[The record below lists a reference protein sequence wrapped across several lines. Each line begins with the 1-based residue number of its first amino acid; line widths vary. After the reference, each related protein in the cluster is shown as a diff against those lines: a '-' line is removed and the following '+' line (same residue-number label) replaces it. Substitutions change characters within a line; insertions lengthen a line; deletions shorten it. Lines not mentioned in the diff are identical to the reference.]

1 MTDYSNSSRVGQYA
15 DGYRDGLRGEK
26 RHHSMVYI
34 GISTADDSIERNG
47 FSHIGQRYDGPRG
60 FCMRNRIFSA
70 DITEHDF
77 VYAPGCRPMKNS
89 IAWEKT
95 GSTDPYIQRYI
106 GSHSN

>member
-15 DGYRDGLRGEK
+15 DGYRNGLMAAR

-34 GISTADDSIERNG
+34 GISTADDSIGRNG

-60 FCMRNRIFSA
+60 FGTRNRIFPA

-77 VYAPGCRPMKNS
+77 VYTPGCWPVKNS
-89 IAWEKT
+89 IA
-95 GSTDPYIQRYI
+95 
-106 GSHSN
+106 